1 MELIDS
7 LIYFKRVFGRQGRDL
22 GSFQIGT
29 ESSNNL
35 DTLEQMYNILLFT
48 KTLTVGGEF
57 FINLYPQSMLPKI
70 QQGWYIILSKENQ
83 WISDNIHWNKNW
95 IVFATRNDD
104 AIFYNQIDGGVYG
117 SIEKKKIYKL
127 SNTLSIFF
135 YVLSQCMEMED
146 NVFNFNTSSD
156 DEEPIKA
163 FLERTREILSLN
175 MELKNI
181 DEFMNFFFA

>member
-7 LIYFKRVFGRQGRDL
+7 LIYFKKVFGRQGHDL

-29 ESSNNL
+29 EFSNL
-35 DTLEQMYNILLFT
+35 ETLEQMYNILLFT

-57 FINLYPQSMLPKI
+57 FMNLYPQSMLQKI
-70 QQGWYIILSKENQ
+70 QQGWYMILSKEKQ
-83 WISDNIHWNKNW
+83 WTSDDIHWNKQW

-117 SIEKKKIYKL
+117 SVEKKMFYKL
-127 SNTLSIFF
+127 SSTLSIFF
-135 YVLSQCMEMED
+135 YVLSKCMEMEE
-146 NVFNFNTSSD
+146 NVFHFNTSND
-156 DEEPIKA
+156 DEEPIKI

-175 MELKNI
+175 MELKNVA
-181 DEFMNFFFA
+181 EFMNFFFA